1 MLKERLTY
9 TDFDGRE
16 RTEDFFFYLSKA
28 EVLELNLSTTG
39 GLEKLLQKIVDAQD
53 NIKIYELFKD
63 IIKKA
68 YGEKSLDG
76 KYFIKKAP
84 DGHLLADDFE
94 QTEAFSELIVKIM
107 GNINEA
113 AAFIKGILPQ
123 ELQNNVE
130 APNVVDL
137 PQR

>member
-9 TDFDGRE
+9 IDFDGRE

-28 EVLELNLSTTG
+28 EVLELNLGTTG

-53 NIKIYELFKD
+53 NIKIYDLFKE
-63 IIKKA
+63 IIRKS

-94 QTEAFSELIVKIM
+94 QTEAFSELIVRIM

-123 ELQNNVE
+123 ELQNNVDTSNIVE
-130 APNVVDL
+130 L
-137 PQR
+137 PHK